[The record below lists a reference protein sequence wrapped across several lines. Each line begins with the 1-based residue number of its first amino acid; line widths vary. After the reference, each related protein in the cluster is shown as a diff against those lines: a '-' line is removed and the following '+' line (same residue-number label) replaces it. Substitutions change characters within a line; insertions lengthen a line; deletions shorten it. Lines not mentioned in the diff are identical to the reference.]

1 MKTTKFDAAQYLDG
15 DETIAEY
22 LNAVLE
28 RNDPADFVKALGTV
42 ARAKG
47 MTQIAKEAG
56 LGRESLY
63 NTLSGEKAP
72 RMETI
77 FKVLDALGI
86 RDETVNKTV

>member
-1 MKTTKFDAAQYLDG
+1 MKATKFDAAEYLDD
-15 DETIAEY
+15 DETITEY

-56 LGRESLY
+56 LGRESFY
-63 NTLSGEKAP
+63 KTLSGEKVP

-86 RDETVNKTV
+86 KLSVHAT